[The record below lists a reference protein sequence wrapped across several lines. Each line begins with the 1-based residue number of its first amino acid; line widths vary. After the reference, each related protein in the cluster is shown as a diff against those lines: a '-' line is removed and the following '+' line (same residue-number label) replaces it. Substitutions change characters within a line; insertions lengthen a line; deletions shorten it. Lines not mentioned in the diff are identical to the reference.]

1 MAQQPAGGQQGGGGG
16 AGGDGNDMMWIAAFF
31 AGFLVVMWL
40 IREKWFP
47 IVFKIRLYEL
57 QLIDKIYSVD
67 NSLFQDIT
75 NAIHY
80 PEHLTRDGFT
90 ALLTESG
97 SYYNLPVL
105 VFLFILAIIL
115 YIKNPGNKFNN
126 VFNIASFR
134 KVQSQNW
141 PQILPPSNYDLINTD
156 INEGPW
162 ASSLT
167 PLNFARKYKLLDV
180 IVNENYN
187 PLLGEL
193 PKVAKLKE
201 KNAEQVFAQQLGEQ
215 WMGPENLPIH
225 TQALFAVFA
234 AIANQD
240 RKTGFTLLRQFNEA
254 FRLGKKPNYNGVKE
268 VLNKYKD
275 TKLVKKVESRH
286 NYVMT
291 VMAAMLELARTDGV
305 LACADFLWLKTIDRK
320 LWYMLH
326 NVGRRAAFPEVAG
339 AVAHWRIEARMQK
352 KLVSPMVHEA
362 VKALKIGIA
371 EIIYPEDWD

>member
-141 PQILPPSNYDLINTD
+141 PQILPL
-156 INEGPW
+156 
-162 ASSLT
+162 
-167 PLNFARKYKLLDV
+167 V
-180 IVNENYN
+180 I
-187 PLLGEL
+187 
-193 PKVAKLKE
+193 
-201 KNAEQVFAQQLGEQ
+201 
-215 WMGPENLPIH
+215 MI
-225 TQALFAVFA
+225 
-234 AIANQD
+234 
-240 RKTGFTLLRQFNEA
+240 
-254 FRLGKKPNYNGVKE
+254 
-268 VLNKYKD
+268 
-275 TKLVKKVESRH
+275 
-286 NYVMT
+286 
-291 VMAAMLELARTDGV
+291 
-305 LACADFLWLKTIDRK
+305 
-320 LWYMLH
+320 
-326 NVGRRAAFPEVAG
+326 
-339 AVAHWRIEARMQK
+339 
-352 KLVSPMVHEA
+352 
-362 VKALKIGIA
+362 
-371 EIIYPEDWD
+371 